1 MKPPR
6 FYFCAPHMLDE
17 ALALLD
23 QNSEDTKVLAGGQ
36 SFVPLLNMRL
46 AAPGYIVDINHISE
60 LNYIE
65 HEDGYLAIGATVRQ
79 RQVERSAVQEKHP
92 LLVEV
97 IKHIGHMQIRN
108 RGTVVGSIAHADP
121 AAELPAL
128 LTCLNGEVLVQS
140 IHGERI
146 IKAEEFFTG
155 YLSTALE
162 PGEMLTEVRFPMLAP
177 QAGWAF
183 MEFARRSGDYALVG
197 AAAVLNPSAGDR
209 CASAHIAYLGIA
221 GSPVRGHAIEDALVG
236 TALDEMALD
245 AAAEI
250 ASTLVSDD
258 MSDVHATVEYR
269 RVLTAELTRRVLQAA
284 WERRGHR
291 PER

>member
-6 FYFCAPHMLDE
+6 FHYCAPHMLDE

-46 AAPGYIVDINHISE
+46 ASPTYMVDINHIAE
-60 LNYIE
+60 LHYIE
-65 HEDGYLAIGATVRQ
+65 QEDSYLAIGATVRQ
-79 RQVERSAVQEKHP
+79 RQVERSVLVQEKHP

-121 AAELPAL
+121 SAELPAL

-140 IHGERI
+140 IHGERV

-155 YLSTALE
+155 YLSTTLE
-162 PGEMLTEVRFPMLAP
+162 PGEMLTEVRFPLIAP
-177 QAGWAF
+177 EAGWAF
-183 MEFARRSGDYALVG
+183 LEFARRSGDYALVG
-197 AAAVLNPSAGDR
+197 AAAVLNPTADDHCMSAR
-209 CASAHIAYLGIA
+209 IAYLGIA
-221 GSPVRGHAIEDALVG
+221 GAPIRGYDVEAALVG
-236 TALDEMALD
+236 TALDEAALD
-245 AAAEI
+245 AAAE
-250 ASTLVSDD
+250 ASSMLVSND
-258 MSDVHATVEYR
+258 MGDVHATVEYR
-269 RVLTAELTRRVLQAA
+269 RVLTGELTKRVLRTA
-284 WERRGHR
+284 WERRAH
-291 PER
+291 

>member
-6 FYFCAPHMLDE
+6 FHYYAPHMLDE

-46 AAPGYIVDINHISE
+46 ASPTYVIDINHIAE
-60 LNYIE
+60 LHYIE
-65 HEDGYLAIGATVRQ
+65 QEDGYLAIGATVRQ
-79 RQVERSAVQEKHP
+79 RQVERSLLVLEKHP

-108 RGTVVGSIAHADP
+108 RGTVVGSVAHADP
-121 AAELPAL
+121 SAELPAL

-140 IHGERI
+140 IHGERV

-162 PGEMLTEVRFPMLAP
+162 PGEMLTEVRFPLISP
-177 QAGWAF
+177 KAGWAF
-183 MEFARRSGDYALVG
+183 LEFARRSGDYGLVG
-197 AAAVLNPSAGDR
+197 AAAVLNSAADDL
-209 CASAHIAYLGIA
+209 CNSAHIAYLGIA
-221 GSPVRGHAIEDALVG
+221 GAPIRGYDVEAAIIG
-236 TALDEMALD
+236 TSIDETSLD
-245 AAAEI
+245 AAAE
-250 ASTLVSDD
+250 ASMLLVSDD
-258 MSDVHATVEYR
+258 MEDVHASVEYR
-269 RVLTAELTRRVLQAA
+269 RVLTGELTKRVLRTA
-284 WERRGHR
+284 WERRGH
-291 PER
+291 

>member
-6 FYFCAPHMLDE
+6 FYYCAPHILDE
-17 ALALLD
+17 ALVLLD
-23 QNSEDTKVLAGGQ
+23 QKSEDSKVLAGGQ

-46 AAPGYIVDINHISE
+46 AAPAYIVDINHIAE

-65 HEDGYLAIGATVRQ
+65 QEDGYLAIGATARQ
-79 RQVERSAVQEKHP
+79 RQVERSALVQETHP
-92 LLVEV
+92 LLIEV

-128 LTCLNGEVLVQS
+128 LTCLSGEVLVQS
-140 IHGERI
+140 IHGERV

-162 PGEMLTEVRFPMLAP
+162 PGEMLTEVRFPILKTH
-177 QAGWAF
+177 AGWAF
-183 MEFARRSGDYALVG
+183 MEFARRSGDYAMVG
-197 AAAVLNPSAGDR
+197 AAAVLSPTVDDR
-209 CASAHIAYLGIA
+209 CLSAQIAYLGIA
-221 GSPVRGHAIEDALVG
+221 GAPVRGHDVENALVG
-236 TALDEMALD
+236 TTLDEPALDR
-245 AAAEI
+245 AAAI

-258 MSDVHATVEYR
+258 MGDVHATVEYR
-269 RVLTAELTRRVLQAA
+269 RVLTAELTKRVLQAA
-284 WERRGHR
+284 WERRGH
-291 PER
+291 